1 MPKPRLPTDPP
12 GEMPTA
18 RPADPITRKAQI
30 DARLQALSAR
40 TELQA
45 RKDHDRLTWILGRMV
60 VEQMTHDPAL
70 QAWVRRDLPRHLTP
84 RDQDRGLWQILFPD
98 DAKD

>member
-1 MPKPRLPTDPP
+1 MAKPAQPSSLPDDLI
-12 GEMPTA
+12 A
-18 RPADPITRKAQI
+18 RKAQI

-40 TELQA
+40 TELQT

-60 VEQMTHDPAL
+60 VDQLGQDPAL
-70 QAWVRRDLPRHLTP
+70 QAWVRRELPRHLTP

-98 DAKD
+98 DVKD

>member
-1 MPKPRLPTDPP
+1 MPRPRLP

-40 TELQA
+40 TALQT

-60 VEQMTHDPAL
+60 VEQMNHDPAL